1 MNFLNENIDSLNQK
15 LKSGELDA
23 ATLTA
28 DTLAAIKEREAALN
42 AFVTV
47 AEDAQP
53 AEELDFSNELAG
65 IPIAIKD
72 NIITKDLRT
81 TASSHILD
89 NFIPVY
95 ESTVVQKLKDAQMT
109 IIGKTNLDEFAMGGS
124 TETSYFGTSKNP
136 WDLTKI
142 PGGSSGGSAAAVAG
156 GEVVAALGSD
166 TGGSIRQPSSYT
178 GIFGIKPTYGRVS
191 RWGLIAF
198 ASSLDQIGV
207 MTRRVKDSA
216 QVLNVIAGHD
226 DKDAT
231 TSTKEVPDY
240 TKYLGQDIKGLR
252 VAVPAEYMAEGINED
267 VKSVIQSTIDMLEQN
282 GAIIDTVN
290 LPHTKYVLP
299 TYYIIASS
307 EASSN
312 LQRFDGI
319 RYGFRAPDVKNLEDV
334 FVKTRSEGFGD
345 EVKRRI
351 MLGTFALS
359 AGYYDAYFKKAS
371 QVRTMIKQDFDKI
384 FEDHDVIVGP
394 TAPTTAFG
402 IGQQVSDPLTMYAND
417 ILTISANL
425 AGIPAASVP
434 AGLSDGMPVGLQ
446 VMANH
451 FDEGS
456 IFKVASFVE
465 NQNKFYENK
474 PTGMED

>member
-23 ATLTA
+23 KTLTA
-28 DTLAAIKEREAALN
+28 DTLKAIEEKETALN

-47 AEDAQP
+47 AEDAVP
-53 AEELDFSNELAG
+53 AEQLDLNNVLAG

-72 NIITKDLRT
+72 NIITEGLRT

-89 NFIPVY
+89 NFVPVY
-95 ESTVVQKLKDAQMT
+95 ESTVVQKLKEAQMT

-124 TETSYFGTSKNP
+124 TETSYFGASKNP

-166 TGGSIRQPSSYT
+166 TGGSIRQPASYT

-207 MTRRVKDSA
+207 MTKRVKDAA
-216 QVLNVIAGHD
+216 QVLNVIAGPD

-231 TSTKEVPDY
+231 TSQTKVPDY
-240 TKYLGQDIKGLR
+240 TQYLGQDIKGLR
-252 VAVPAEYMAEGINED
+252 VAVPAEYMAEGINAD
-267 VKSVIQSTIDMLEQN
+267 VKAVVQSTIDMLAQN

-319 RYGFRAPDVKNLEDV
+319 RYGFRAPDVKSLEDV

-384 FEDHDVIVGP
+384 FAEHDVIVGP

-434 AGLSDGMPVGLQ
+434 AGLSEGMPVGLQ
-446 VMANH
+446 VMANR

-465 NQNKFYENK
+465 QQNKFYANK

>member
-53 AEELDFSNELAG
+53 AEELYFSNELAG

-72 NIITKDLRT
+72 NIITKDLQT

>member
-451 FDEGS
+451 FDESS

>member
-156 GEVVAALGSD
+156 GEVGAALGSD